1 MEAADAAAP
10 VPRPGASRPVTDLR
24 VLYTG
29 TRGSEWQSRAR
40 VHAATTNLHGEVS
53 VTGLT
58 ISVNHIS
65 VEEVENTLLPLALW
79 LAKQCVSRR
88 RVLVGVTGPGGAG
101 KSVACEVLAQCLRAL
116 PADCFGDP
124 DSEDFDEDGEAEM
137 EEDDGP
143 ATIGQNGVVV
153 VGVDA
158 FHYPNAQLL
167 ETSATL
173 HSGQVAPLKAVKGT
187 PPTMDVAGLVQALH
201 LLSDDRG
208 TTRLPYYD
216 RQAHDPRPAGPL
228 VTPEARLVIVEGIHL
243 LHTEGQWAELRGLL
257 TCCIHLDTS
266 STECRKRLIERK
278 SAPGAGRSVAEAT
291 AHYELVDRQ
300 NLRAHQFSRGLA
312 DLVVQLRPGTF
323 EVLSATK
330 GGWA

>member
-1 MEAADAAAP
+1 
-10 VPRPGASRPVTDLR
+10 
-24 VLYTG
+24 
-29 TRGSEWQSRAR
+29 
-40 VHAATTNLHGEVS
+40 
-53 VTGLT
+53 
-58 ISVNHIS
+58 
-65 VEEVENTLLPLALW
+65 
-79 LAKQCVSRR
+79 
-88 RVLVGVTGPGGAG
+88 
-101 KSVACEVLAQCLRAL
+101 
-116 PADCFGDP
+116 
-124 DSEDFDEDGEAEM
+124 M

-143 ATIGQNGVVV
+143 ATIGQHGVVV
-153 VGVDA
+153 VSVDA
-158 FHYPNAQLL
+158 FHFPNAQLL

-173 HSGQVAPLKAVKGT
+173 HSGQVAPLKAAKGT